1 MLRST
6 DTIFAM
12 TLTLPRSWAA
22 VLADELT
29 APYFLDLQAFVE
41 EERQLHTVYPPPGDV
56 VAALALT
63 PYERVRVLL
72 LGQDPYHGEGQ
83 AHGLCFSVCP
93 GVSPPPSLV
102 NIFRELHD
110 DLGYPIPNHGHLAAW
125 ARRGVLLLNTVLTVR
140 AHQAGSHRGHGWE
153 RFTDA
158 VIRHVNEKRDP
169 VVFVLWG
176 RPAQQK
182 VKWIDVSRHAVVTA
196 SHPSPL
202 SAHRGFFGSR
212 PFSAVNQALRGWG
225 QAELDWR
232 LPEEIA

>member
-1 MLRST
+1 MNL
-6 DTIFAM
+6 A
-12 TLTLPRSWAA
+12 LPQSWAH

-41 EERQLHTVYPPPGDV
+41 QERQRHAIYPLPSDV
-56 VAALALT
+56 FAALALT

-83 AHGLCFSVCP
+83 AHGLCFSVRP

-102 NIFRELHD
+102 NIFQELHD
-110 DLGYPIPNHGHLAAW
+110 DLGCPIPQHGYLAAW

-140 AHQAGSHRGHGWE
+140 AHEAGSHRGQGWE
-153 RFTDA
+153 KFTDA
-158 VIRHVNEKRDP
+158 VIRRVNEKRDP

-182 VKWIDVSRHAVVTA
+182 IKWIDVGRHAVVTA
-196 SHPSPL
+196 AHPSPL

-212 PFSAVNQALRGWG
+212 PFSSVNQALRNWG
-225 QAELDWR
+225 QPELDWR
-232 LPEEIA
+232 IPEEAT